1 MKEKKYRLLIVDDSK
16 LAAFVLKD
24 IVMELDNIEVVGEAR
39 NGLEAIRLYKKLR
52 PDITTMDLVMPGMS
66 GEQAIK
72 RILEFDEEAKIIVV
86 SSIGSS
92 QDKFIEQLQAGVLN
106 VISKPYKEETIKHAL
121 SKLVDQA

>member
-1 MKEKKYRLLIVDDSK
+1 MKEKKYKLLIVDDSK
-16 LAAFVLKD
+16 LASFVLKD
-24 IVMELDNIEVVGEAR
+24 IVMEVDNIEVVGEAR
-39 NGLEAIRLYKKLR
+39 NGLEAIKLYKKLK

-72 RILEFDEEAKIIVV
+72 RILELDKSAKIIVV

-106 VISKPYKEETIKHAL
+106 IISKPYKEETIKRAL
-121 SKLVDQA
+121 SDIIDK